1 LPWGLCINLSPRLR
15 LRNETEITAEKDQ
28 KDDGVGNGDGNGDVD
43 APKTFQSAEEM
54 DKNFLHFATKSGDGQ
69 EKRFAITA

>member
-1 LPWGLCINLSPRLR
+1 MMVLGMGMRM
-15 LRNETEITAEKDQ
+15 
-28 KDDGVGNGDGNGDVD
+28 GMGD